1 MEEESDDKIQVNE
14 SDSESTHEDEL
25 ESQSESSRQSR
36 PSIDLENGSQ
46 TESDETEHEA
56 IFNQIRSKYSNK
68 KRSNTPSPIS
78 SRVL

>member
-25 ESQSESSRQSR
+25 ESQSEYSKPSR
-36 PSIDLENGSQ
+36 PSIDLENGSE

-56 IFNQIRSKYSNK
+56 IFNQIKSKYNNK
-68 KRSNTPSPIS
+68 KRSTTPSPIS

>member
-25 ESQSESSRQSR
+25 ESQSESSKPSR
-36 PSIDLENGSQ
+36 ESIDLENGSE

-56 IFNQIRSKYSNK
+56 IFNQIKSKYNNK
-68 KRSNTPSPIS
+68 KRSTTPSPIS

>member
-25 ESQSESSRQSR
+25 ESQSEDSKPSR
-36 PSIDLENGSQ
+36 PSIDLENGSE

-56 IFNQIRSKYSNK
+56 IFNQIKSKYNNK
-68 KRSNTPSPIS
+68 KRSTTPSPIS

>member
-25 ESQSESSRQSR
+25 ESQSESSKPST
-36 PSIDLENGSQ
+36 PSIDLENGSE

-56 IFNQIRSKYSNK
+56 IFNQIKSKYNNK
-68 KRSNTPSPIS
+68 KRSTTPSPIS